1 MRGKILTVIIVI
13 TIIIIGIEV
22 LLKSNYVMSSV
33 SYSLSL
39 WCNSVFPSLFPFF
52 VISNLL
58 INCGFAS
65 FLGEILKPFMH
76 QIFKIKGEASFV
88 LVMSMLS
95 GFPSSAKYTRELYDK
110 GLINEHEATKLLTFT
125 HFSNP
130 LFILG
135 TISIM
140 FLGNKEVGML
150 ILLSHYI
157 SNIIIGIIFRNYY
170 VSKKDTSTVSFRK
183 AFNIMHKKRIE
194 SGKSLGLLISNAL
207 MNSINTLLLVLGVIT
222 MFLIITT
229 IIDQNVSLNPYN
241 QSILNGFLEM
251 TQGLN
256 YVGLLE
262 IPLKNKAI
270 LSTMFISFGGLS
282 VHMQTIGLISDSK
295 IKYYPYLIARLL
307 HASISGLLI
316 YLLFDYWFLLI

>member
-1 MRGKILTVIIVI
+1 MRKKILSFIIVALVL
-13 TIIIIGIEV
+13 IIGIEV
-22 LLKSNYVMSSV
+22 LLKSNYVMKSV
-33 SYSLSL
+33 SFSLKL
-39 WCNSVFPSLFPFF
+39 WQENIFPSLFPFF
-52 VISNLL
+52 VVSNLL

-65 FLGEILKPFMH
+65 FLGEILRPFMYK
-76 QIFKIKGEASFV
+76 IFRIKGEASFV

-110 GLINEHEATKLLTFT
+110 GLINEHEASKLLTFT

-140 FLGNKEVGML
+140 FLNNKEVGLL
-150 ILLSHYI
+150 ILICHYV
-157 SNIIIGIIFRNYY
+157 SNIIIGLIFRNYY
-170 VSKKDTSTVSFRK
+170 ISKKDTTKVSLK
-183 AFNIMHKKRIE
+183 TSLNIMHQKRLE
-194 SGKSLGLLISNAL
+194 SGKSIGLMISNAL
-207 MNSINTLLLVLGVIT
+207 MNAINTLFLVLGVIT

-241 QSILNGFLEM
+241 QSILNGTLEM
-251 TQGLN
+251 TQGLK
-256 YVGLLE
+256 YVSLLPL
-262 IPLKNKAI
+262 PLKNKAL

-295 IKYYPYLIARLL
+295 IKYMPFLIARIL
-307 HASISGLLI
+307 HASISSLMI
-316 YLLFDYWFLLI
+316 FFLFDYWF